1 VQRIGWLAV
10 ALLPATVVAQQEA
23 GTELWRLAA
32 TTIPAPPALARGAVA
47 VLWNP
52 AQPLPAHGAVAV
64 DAIETPATIGASGV
78 LAVARVRAG
87 GGALGFVYGRMELGD
102 LVRTTVSPDPTGQ
115 AIPFYTQT
123 AGVTYA
129 RGTGATIVGA
139 SVLVHDTK
147 LDGQQASR
155 VTFDVGVARTLGPAL
170 RLAAA
175 THFFSSVSTTRAA
188 QELYAGVELRMWH
201 GPLWG
206 AQHARFDASYGLTF
220 ARGASADNYL
230 GGRLSFDDRL
240 AAELVLVREKS
251 YCCAALRGT
260 AGIDLGIGRYRLRLA
275 RDTGVQDLGSAFRI
289 GIEARL
295 Q

>member
-1 VQRIGWLAV
+1 MQRIGWLAV
-10 ALLPATVVAQQEA
+10 ALLPATLVAQQEA

-52 AQPLPAHGAVAV
+52 AQPLPAHAAVAV

-78 LAVARVRAG
+78 LAVARVRAA
-87 GGALGFVYGRMELGD
+87 GGALGFLYGRMELGD
-102 LVRTTVSPDPTGQ
+102 LVRTTVSPDPAGG
-115 AIPFYTQT
+115 AIPFYTET

-129 RGTGATIVGA
+129 HGTGATIVGA
-139 SVLVHDTK
+139 SALVHDTK
-147 LDGQQASR
+147 IDGQRASR
-155 VTFDVGVARTLGPAL
+155 VTFDVGVARALGPVL

-175 THFFSSVSTTRAA
+175 THFFSSLSTTHAA
-188 QELYAGVELRMWH
+188 QEVYAGVELRLWH

-220 ARGASADNYL
+220 ARGSSADHYL

-240 AAELVLVREKS
+240 AAELVLVREQS
-251 YCCAALRGT
+251 YCCASLRGT

-275 RDTGVQDLGSAFRI
+275 RDTGAENLGSAFRV